1 MFVVVIAFDAYML
14 PVTPSVND
22 PTVAVPAMNMLPLT
36 VAFIVRMFDVVSAF
50 DAERLLYVYSLLT
63 A

>member
-1 MFVVVIAFDAYML
+1 MF
-14 PVTPSVND
+14 PVTPSVTD

-36 VAFIVRMFDVVSAF
+36 VAFIVRMFDVVTAF
-50 DAERLLYVYSLLT
+50 DAERLPYVYSLLT

>member
-1 MFVVVIAFDAYML
+1 MF

-22 PTVAVPAMNMLPLT
+22 PAVELPATNILPLT

-50 DAERLLYVYSLLT
+50 DAERLAYVYSLLT